1 MPAPE
6 HPDSPFQSPWPQAP
20 SSFGFPD
27 RPAFSGR
34 PSTQLLGN
42 MPEPT
47 PVTAAP
53 EPDPAAAVFPPPATE
68 PPHPVPIPVHHGQTG
83 TALVPARVGGN
94 HIEVPDFSYDVQEI
108 MAKPPHWLLRS
119 GTTVIAAVL
128 AILLF
133 LTWMIRYPDS
143 IQGTMEITGANPA
156 VDVVARQSGHLESLH
171 VKEGDFVEKGQ
182 ILAVIESTIHSS
194 KVFSLRERL
203 SVLVPFLG
211 DPSKFEIVEIEAEEQ
226 LGKLQTSYSQ
236 FLSDYVALR
245 ETFDDDYSERT
256 VRLLSLQAEEQKG
269 RISNLQEQ
277 ISNAGRTVELARE
290 KYARMAKLLQRDSL
304 SIGEYEEQERALLAA
319 EAAQAEVVRSM
330 NTERVSALELEKQIS
345 DLRHQREVA
354 VREGVTKLQESLK
367 QLFSGMDLWDEEH
380 VLRAP
385 VSGRVAFLDFW
396 ANTQFVATGS
406 QVFVVAPESTSLV
419 GRMEVKGKGV
429 GKIRPGQPVQ
439 IRFSDYDYKE
449 FGLVTGTVRNASI
462 VSKKGGSHLVV
473 VDLAYPL
480 VTNFKREIPF
490 KQAMQAEAGIVTE
503 DLRLIERIFYE
514 LRRTIVETAKPKADS
529 APEGTSI

>member
-1 MPAPE
+1 MQRMDGMGAPTPTAASAAPAP
-6 HPDSPFQSPWPQAP
+6 
-20 SSFGFPD
+20 G
-27 RPAFSGR
+27 
-34 PSTQLLGN
+34 
-42 MPEPT
+42 PEPT
-47 PVTAAP
+47 PAVFTS
-53 EPDPAAAVFPPPATE
+53 PAAE
-68 PPHPVPIPVHHGQTG
+68 PPRPQPAPVHHAQAG

-119 GTTVIAAVL
+119 GTTVIATVFAVVL
-128 AILLF
+128 Y

-156 VDVVARQSGHLESLH
+156 VDVVARQSGHLESLL
-171 VKEGDFVEKGQ
+171 VKEGDLVEKGR

-194 KVFSLRERL
+194 RVFSLRERL
-203 SVLVPFLG
+203 SVLIPFLG
-211 DPSKFEIVEIEAEEQ
+211 DPSKFELVEIEAEEQ
-226 LGKLQTSYSQ
+226 LGKLQAPYSQ

-245 ETFDDDYSERT
+245 ETFNDDYSERT

-277 ISNAGRTVELARE
+277 IANAERSVELARE
-290 KYARMAKLLQRDSL
+290 KYSRMAKLLQRDSL
-304 SIGEYEEQERALLAA
+304 SVGEYEEQESALLAA
-319 EAAQAEVVRSM
+319 EAARAEVIRSM

-367 QLFSGMDLWDEEH
+367 QLLSGMDLWEEEH

-385 VSGRVAFLDFW
+385 VPGRVAFLDFW
-396 ANTQFVATGS
+396 ANTQYVAAGS

-429 GKIRPGQPVQ
+429 GKIRTGQPVQ

-462 VSKKGGSHLVV
+462 VSKKGGNHLVV
-473 VDLAYPL
+473 VDLDYPL

-514 LRRTIVETAKPKADS
+514 LRRAIVEAAKPKAAGETGS
-529 APEGTSI
+529 AATADANGA